1 MANLDYKS
9 RSLSQLYVF
18 YERLNTEFNG
28 KNKQLYDNV
37 NSSLDKIRNEYREN
51 FRIVT
56 NLRSMSKNE
65 LNKELSLLKNI
76 FQVPLDI
83 DFERVGAAKELIDT
97 LNNYMNL
104 KAVYQRSLS
113 LLNKDSVH
121 LSVAQY
127 FPSYFNTVWNNDSQA
142 VIDEIIQKTT
152 TRNKKEEIIK
162 VADEVLTKE
171 LPKMVEKAITNM
183 LNSNEVSKVEDDKA
197 YSELLAG
204 INKVYGKDSFST
216 QLYNLYN
223 LDELK
228 QALLKSLENNSKK
241 TRQSSLQKVKIDGIV
256 NRAFFQNG
264 GISLE
269 YLENLTANEIIS
281 KLKGMKNATVNMG
294 GAVHTGATGMKADN
308 IVVFNIDP
316 NLVQETIETT
326 ERVSRERNYRMIKD
340 LGKKINNVNDGFIVY
355 SSAKNYSLNENFH
368 GFSSGNKLT
377 LGQFQNLLSH
387 VQENINTFVGGILQT
402 MSGAIG
408 EEMKSDFQDW
418 IAEDI
423 AYFLF
428 DDFET
433 VGLPQTSGTSLH
445 IFNLDG
451 ILVPLSFFLWLLA
464 DAIEKG
470 TRNPHDIVKAQINS
484 GTIKWTEEQSVY
496 TKEMWVEQKN
506 DALNNITI
514 SVSFLQDFKNI
525 MKEFLL

>member
-37 NSSLDKIRNEYREN
+37 NSSLNKIRNEYREN

-56 NLRSMSKNE
+56 TLKAMSNNE
-65 LNKELSLLKNI
+65 LEKELSLLKNI
-76 FQVPLDI
+76 FQVPLKI
-83 DFERVGAAKELIDT
+83 NFQEEGAAKQLIDA

-104 KAVYQRSLS
+104 KSIYQRNLS
-113 LLNKDSVH
+113 LLGKDSVR
-121 LSVAQY
+121 LSVAQF
-127 FPSYFNTVWNNDSQA
+127 FPSYFETVWNNDSETL
-142 VIDEIIQKTT
+142 INEIVQKTT
-152 TRNKKEEIIK
+152 TRDKKEAIIK
-162 VADEVLTKE
+162 VADEVLTRE

-183 LNSNEVSKVEDDKA
+183 LNSNEVSKVEDNKA

-228 QALLKSLENNSKK
+228 QALLKSLENSSKK
-241 TRQSSLQKVKIDGIV
+241 TRQSSLQKVKTKGIV
-256 NRAFFQNG
+256 ERAFFQNG

-269 YLENLTANEIIS
+269 YLENLTENEIIS
-281 KLKGMKNATVNMG
+281 RLKGMKNATVSIG

-308 IVVFNIDP
+308 IVTFNIDP
-316 NLVQETIETT
+316 NLVQEAIETT
-326 ERVSRERNYRMIKD
+326 ERVSRERNYRMIKN
-340 LGKKINNVNDGFIVY
+340 LGEKINNINDGFIIY
-355 SSAKNYSLNENFH
+355 SSAKNYSLNERFH
-368 GFSSGNKLT
+368 GFSSGNT
-377 LGQFQNLLSH
+377 ISLGQFQKLLAPI
-387 VQENINTFVGGILQT
+387 QDNINTFVGGILQT

-408 EEMKSDFQDW
+408 ESMKSDFQDW

-428 DDFET
+428 DDFDT
-433 VGLPQTSGTSLH
+433 IGLPQSSGTSLH

-451 ILVPLSFFLWLLA
+451 ILVPMSFFLWLLA
-464 DAIEKG
+464 EAIEKG

>member
-162 VADEVLTKE
+162 VADEVLTRE

-183 LNSNEVSKVEDDKA
+183 LNSNEVYKVEDDKA
-197 YSELLAG
+197 YSE
-204 INKVYGKDSFST
+204 
-216 QLYNLYN
+216 
-223 LDELK
+223 
-228 QALLKSLENNSKK
+228 
-241 TRQSSLQKVKIDGIV
+241 
-256 NRAFFQNG
+256 
-264 GISLE
+264 
-269 YLENLTANEIIS
+269 
-281 KLKGMKNATVNMG
+281 
-294 GAVHTGATGMKADN
+294 
-308 IVVFNIDP
+308 
-316 NLVQETIETT
+316 
-326 ERVSRERNYRMIKD
+326 
-340 LGKKINNVNDGFIVY
+340 
-355 SSAKNYSLNENFH
+355 
-368 GFSSGNKLT
+368 
-377 LGQFQNLLSH
+377 
-387 VQENINTFVGGILQT
+387 
-402 MSGAIG
+402 
-408 EEMKSDFQDW
+408 
-418 IAEDI
+418 
-423 AYFLF
+423 
-428 DDFET
+428 
-433 VGLPQTSGTSLH
+433 
-445 IFNLDG
+445 
-451 ILVPLSFFLWLLA
+451 
-464 DAIEKG
+464 
-470 TRNPHDIVKAQINS
+470 
-484 GTIKWTEEQSVY
+484 
-496 TKEMWVEQKN
+496 
-506 DALNNITI
+506 
-514 SVSFLQDFKNI
+514 
-525 MKEFLL
+525 

>member
-37 NSSLDKIRNEYREN
+37 NSSLNKIRNEYREN
-51 FRIVT
+51 FRIIT

-83 DFERVGAAKELIDT
+83 DFERAGAAKELIDT

-228 QALLKSLENNSKK
+228 QALLKSLENSSKK

-281 KLKGMKNATVNMG
+281 KLKEMKNATVNMG

-326 ERVSRERNYRMIKD
+326 ERV
-340 LGKKINNVNDGFIVY
+340 
-355 SSAKNYSLNENFH
+355 
-368 GFSSGNKLT
+368 
-377 LGQFQNLLSH
+377 
-387 VQENINTFVGGILQT
+387 
-402 MSGAIG
+402 
-408 EEMKSDFQDW
+408 
-418 IAEDI
+418 
-423 AYFLF
+423 
-428 DDFET
+428 
-433 VGLPQTSGTSLH
+433 
-445 IFNLDG
+445 
-451 ILVPLSFFLWLLA
+451 
-464 DAIEKG
+464 
-470 TRNPHDIVKAQINS
+470 
-484 GTIKWTEEQSVY
+484 
-496 TKEMWVEQKN
+496 
-506 DALNNITI
+506 
-514 SVSFLQDFKNI
+514 
-525 MKEFLL
+525 

>member
-37 NSSLDKIRNEYREN
+37 NSSLNKIRNEYREN

-83 DFERVGAAKELIDT
+83 DFERAGAAKELIDT

-104 KAVYQRSLS
+104 KEVYQRSLN
-113 LLNKDSVH
+113 LLNKNQTH
-121 LSVAQY
+121 LSIAQY
-127 FPSYFNTVWNNDSQA
+127 FPSYFETEWNAKRDK
-142 VIDEIIQKTT
+142 IINRIMNNISNKD
-152 TRNKKEEIIK
+152 KKEHIIR
-162 VADEVLTKE
+162 VADEILSDE
-171 LPKMVEKAITNM
+171 LPKVVEEAIIKM
-183 LNSNEVSKVEDDKA
+183 LNSNEVSGKEDEKA
-197 YSELLAG
+197 YSDLIKG
-204 INKVYGKDSFST
+204 INKIYGKNSFST
-216 QLYNLYN
+216 QLYNLYH

-228 QALLKSLENNSKK
+228 QAMLKSIEINSKK
-241 TRQSSLQKVKIDGIV
+241 RVQSSLQKIKSKGIV
-256 NRAFFQNG
+256 DRNRYSDG

-269 YLENLTANEIIS
+269 YLENLTVNEIIS
-281 KLKGMKNATVNMG
+281 SLKKAKNVRINNG

-308 IVVFNIDP
+308 IIAFNIDP
-316 NLVQETIETT
+316 NIIQETIETN
-326 ERVSRERNYRMIKD
+326 ESVSRERNYQMIKE
-340 LGKKINNVNDGFIVY
+340 LGEKISKIDNGFIVY
-355 SSAKNYSLNENFH
+355 SNAKNYSLNENFH

-387 VQENINTFVGGILQT
+387 VQENINTFVGGIMQT

-408 EEMKSDFQDW
+408 EDMRHSFQTW

-496 TKEMWVEQKN
+496 TKEMWIEQKN

-514 SVSFLQDFKNI
+514 SVSFLQDFKDI